1 MAYIQGSPVD
11 GLKQTVTR
19 HLFLMGTVTVVLA
32 GMMIAFSDDPMAEL
46 GPIVAITVVCAAII
60 GFVSFRSNPLALT
73 MLFKKD
79 RFKEAVVE
87 EEAAIAH
94 LETLSDR
101 CYVFNN
107 LTVEL
112 FRIDHLV
119 ISPWG
124 IFVMGRVRKEGELRV
139 EENLLHAGPALL
151 DSLCTSTWRVCHLLN
166 IVIRKGWSQEVMPVP
181 VIVPHSQYPSR
192 TKAVDGIM
200 LVEAKHLAPFI
211 ESGRKETLSE
221 ELVDSI
227 AAYILKR
234 YTA

>member
-1 MAYIQGSPVD
+1 MAYIQGNPVD
-11 GLKQTVTR
+11 GLRQTVTR
-19 HLFLMGTVTVVLA
+19 HLFLMVTVTVVLA
-32 GMMIAFSDDPMAEL
+32 GMMIAFSDDPMAEM
-46 GPIVAITVVCAAII
+46 GPIVAITFVCAALI

-73 MLFKKD
+73 MIFKAD
-79 RFKEAVVE
+79 RFKDAVAQE
-87 EEAAIAH
+87 ESAIAH
-94 LETLSDR
+94 LKRLTDR

-124 IFVMGRVRKEGELRV
+124 IFVMGRVRKEGDLQMK
-139 EENLLHAGPALL
+139 NKILHAGTVSL

-166 IVIRKGWSQEVMPVP
+166 IVIRKGWSQEVMPIP
-181 VIVPHSQYPSR
+181 VIVPHVGRPTRMAS
-192 TKAVDGIM
+192 VDGMTI
-200 LVEAKHLAPFI
+200 VDTKDLASYI
-211 ESGRKETLSE
+211 EKGREETISI

>member
-1 MAYIQGSPVD
+1 MAYIQGNPVD

-19 HLFLMGTVTVVLA
+19 HLFLMVTVTVVLA
-32 GMMIAFSDDPMAEL
+32 GMMIVFSDDPMAEMAT
-46 GPIVAITVVCAAII
+46 IAAITISCTAII

-73 MLFKKD
+73 MLFNPA
-79 RFKEAVVE
+79 RFKKAVGE
-87 EEAAIAH
+87 EEAVIRQ

-107 LTVEL
+107 LTLEL

-124 IFVMGRVRKEGELRV
+124 LFVMGRVRKEGEL
-139 EENLLHAGPALL
+139 ELNNSILHAGGASL
-151 DSLCTSTWRVCHLLN
+151 DSLCTNTWRICHLLN
-166 IVIRKGWSQEVMPVP
+166 IVIRKGWSEEVMPSP
-181 VIVPHSQYPSR
+181 VIVPHAGHPTQL
-192 TKAVDGIM
+192 TTVDGMDVINA
-200 LVEAKHLAPFI
+200 EHLAAHI
-211 ESGRKETLSE
+211 EKGREETIGE
-221 ELVDSI
+221 ELVESV

>member
-1 MAYIQGSPVD
+1 MAYIQGNPVD
-11 GLKQTVTR
+11 GLKQTITR

-32 GMMIAFSDDPMAEL
+32 GMMITFSDDPMAEM
-46 GPIVAITVVCAAII
+46 GPIIAITVACAAII

-79 RFKEAVVE
+79 RFKEVVVQ
-87 EEAAIAH
+87 EEAAISH
-94 LETLSDR
+94 LETLSDG

-119 ISPWG
+119 ISPGG
-124 IFVMGRVRKEGELRV
+124 IFVMGRVRKDGELMV
-139 EENLLHAGPALL
+139 KDNHLYAGTDLL

-166 IVIRKGWSQEVMPVP
+166 IVIRKGWSQEVMPIP
-181 VIVPHSQYPSR
+181 VIIPHDKYPCR
-192 TKAVDGIM
+192 VNAVDGIA
-200 LVEAKHLAPFI
+200 LVGVNHLAPFI
-211 ESGRKETLSE
+211 ESDSKKTLPD

>member
-1 MAYIQGSPVD
+1 MAYIQGNPVD
-11 GLKQTVTR
+11 GLRQTVTR

-32 GMMIAFSDDPMAEL
+32 GMMIAFSDDPMAEM
-46 GPIVAITVVCAAII
+46 GPIAAITFVCTAII

-79 RFKEAVVE
+79 RFKEAVVHE
-87 EEAAIAH
+87 ETTIAH
-94 LETLSDR
+94 LQTLSDR

-124 IFVMGRVRKEGELRV
+124 IFVMGRVRKEGELQIK
-139 EENLLHAGPALL
+139 ENILHAGPSSL

-166 IVIRKGWSQEVMPVP
+166 IVIRKGWSQEVMPEP
-181 VIVPHSQYPSR
+181 LIVPHAQYPSPIN
-192 TKAVDGIM
+192 AVDGIM
-200 LVEAKHLAPFI
+200 LVETKTIAPFI
-211 ESGRKETLSE
+211 ESGRKEILSE

>member
-1 MAYIQGSPVD
+1 MAYIQGNPVE

-32 GMMIAFSDDPMAEL
+32 GMMLAFSEDPMAEA
-46 GPIVAITVVCAAII
+46 GPIAAITVVCAAII

-79 RFKEAVVE
+79 RFGEAVARE
-87 EEAAIAH
+87 EKVITH
-94 LETLSDR
+94 LEALSDR

-107 LTVEL
+107 LTLEL

-124 IFVMGRVRKEGELRV
+124 IFVLGRVRKEGELHV
-139 EENLLHAGPALL
+139 KEKILHAGQTSL
-151 DSLCTSTWRVCHLLN
+151 DSLCTSTWRICHLLN
-166 IVIRKGWSQEVMPVP
+166 IVIRKGWSQEIMPMP
-181 VIVPHSQYPSR
+181 VIVPHEAHPSR

-200 LVEAKHLAPFI
+200 MVEASRLPSFI
-211 ESGRKETLSE
+211 ESGRKEIISKE
-221 ELVDSI
+221 MVDSI
-227 AAYILKR
+227 TAYLLKR